1 MTTRTYPVTGMSC
14 GHCIQAVTT
23 ELNRLGGQVT
33 IDLIPGGTSQVT
45 ITSQAPLPDQAIRQ
59 ALSEAGDYQLTTP

>member
-23 ELNRLGGQVT
+23 ELNRLGGEVT
-33 IDLIPGGTSQVT
+33 IGLIPGGTSQVT
-45 ITSQAPLPDQAIRQ
+45 ITSQAPLPDEAIRQ
-59 ALSEAGDYQLTTP
+59 ALSEAGGYQLATP